1 MSESNGVDTGSLPK
15 DKKEREEQAKEARQI
30 ADKDKSTRDD
40 ESDKT
45 DPAIHGSGL
54 PPMSSG
60 SAGEASNG
68 PATPDYNADVAK
80 GAPTAPNVTKKDSQ
94 KENIDKKSDAE
105 DSSRRQG

>member
-15 DKKEREEQAKEARQI
+15 DKKERKEQADEARKI
-30 ADKDKSTRDD
+30 VDRDTSMRDD
-40 ESDKT
+40 ESAKS

-60 SAGEASNG
+60 SADGVSNG
-68 PATPDYNADVAK
+68 PATPDYNTNVAK
-80 GAPTAPNVTKKDSQ
+80 DAPTAPNVTNKNSQ
-94 KENIDKKSDAE
+94 KENIDKKSDVE